1 MHIWDITVKDEDDV
15 VEGDAVLPPPNQSN
29 IVQDATVPLDTQF
42 ILSFCRVDKYY
53 VFFLV

>member
-29 IVQDATVPLDTQF
+29 IV
-42 ILSFCRVDKYY
+42 
-53 VFFLV
+53 